1 MAKKHKFI
9 DARRRT
15 FLQGSAVLTATAVS
29 GAASAVTAPAV
40 AQPEQA
46 VPESDTKAHAGYRET
61 DKVRQYYKKARL
73 I

>member
-29 GAASAVTAPAV
+29 GAASAATTPAIV
-40 AQPEQA
+40 EPEQA
-46 VPESDTKAHAGYRET
+46 VTDSDNKTHAGYRET
-61 DKVRQYYKKARL
+61 DKVRQYYSKARF
-73 I
+73 